1 MPENVAIL
9 VIHGIGQ
16 QAPYETLDQF
26 TQGLLSSFQTAGAN
40 CTLLPHLDTTDLS
53 IWSSPMSLLSGAD

>member
-16 QAPYETLDQF
+16 QAPYKISIKSLKACSAVFKQL
-26 TQGLLSSFQTAGAN
+26 GV
-40 CTLLPHLDTTDLS
+40 
-53 IWSSPMSLLSGAD
+53 IWSRTIKITLCL